1 MFFEKN
7 VKLEDEYKIFKLI
20 LTICLLLPI
29 KYCKICIA
37 FRQKVI
43 FYLKMERRVRV
54 LNISDVILRLV
65 DMVIEEKEKN
75 FALQQKNAENQV
87 KDEKPN
93 EDYN

>member
-1 MFFEKN
+1 
-7 VKLEDEYKIFKLI
+7 
-20 LTICLLLPI
+20 
-29 KYCKICIA
+29 
-37 FRQKVI
+37 
-43 FYLKMERRVRV
+43 MERRVRV

-75 FALQQKNAENQV
+75 FVLQQKNAENQV